1 VTLLEFMRMGSVYL
15 QSSDDIENLAD
26 APQFSPLCVISGL
39 LGLLSLL
46 VLANLGFLVVGIVA
60 VVLGLWGTVANR
72 GVRLGDFSRWA
83 GHFGV
88 AAALFGICFALV
100 ARQVEQNRLVK
111 QATVYAERYLQLLS
125 AGDYAQTQGLDLPP
139 MVPPMMDETGNSLI
153 TATNSP
159 PYFDDPLRQKIMTA
173 APRGQWTFV
182 RSLDTTQRGNVSRYV
197 LIFEPPPASIA
208 GPISIEMH
216 RKPADLQTTQLFE
229 WQVGALT
236 QL

>member
-1 VTLLEFMRMGSVYL
+1 MTLLEYKRMGSVYL

-60 VVLGLWGTVANR
+60 VVLGLWGMLANR
-72 GVRLGDFSRWA
+72 SVRLGGFSKLA
-83 GHFGV
+83 GYFGV
-88 AAALFGICFALV
+88 GAALFGICFALV
-100 ARQVEQNRLVK
+100 EKQVERNRLVA
-111 QATVYAERYLQLLS
+111 QASEYAERYLQLLS
-125 AGDYAQTQGLDLPP
+125 AGDFEQTQGLDLPP
-139 MVPPMMDETGNSLI
+139 MVPPMMDDQGKSLI
-153 TATNSP
+153 TASNSP
-159 PYFDDPLRQKIMTA
+159 PYFDDPLRQKIMTS
-173 APRGQWTFV
+173 APRGDWTFV
-182 RSLDTTQRGNVSRYV
+182 RSLDVTERGNVSRFV
-197 LIFEPPPASIA
+197 LIFEPPAASIA

-216 RKPADLQTTQLFE
+216 RKPADLQTTHMFE